1 MNTHFK
7 HLTLVAGMVATMLLS
22 SISTQAIYLPIP
34 ASKGDWY
41 AFGDTVSLAFPRV
54 SDTDIKQQITKDQY
68 DNQSATN
75 TWGVEGIYSKETL
88 NENTYYF
95 YNFTV
100 RDTILLT
107 FTAEA
112 DASGNYSVV
121 GHTSAM
127 HGAAADINAIW
138 YIADATPDT
147 SAANPG
153 SNKYWP
159 QSRIRMHV
167 QHLKTG
173 KWIAYSRN
181 AQGDLVLKLVDKES
195 DATPFAYDTR
205 EESENYHYGTW
216 RMTHFNPMVV
226 LGANMYYFESEPDQ
240 KTSFATGT
248 YKSGNYVKTTRT
260 ESYTFRLNNSYT
272 DWMRCFQWSK
282 EHTQHFNIA
291 ATPFSTDFSYA
302 ADDAAAQAQQMTQS
316 YNISLTDSCN
326 LYCVPARKKGWDIDP
341 IQLEDPKVTNDA
353 KVLEDTFDIT
363 AKFYWATWAKD
374 ADKYNK
380 QNSVL
385 ETKQIDN
392 TMSQSPYN
400 DETSRDMMTMSNA
413 RLDNKQWKVTVTP
426 NGGSPFNVIDTTAHY
441 QGSAADYSD
450 LLYCNLFS
458 TNKTDSVLASLGTSF
473 TRRAYHVKTITD
485 SLKVTVSPDVPI
497 VAQAGEDLVLTYNP
511 VITNSTIRYTA
522 RGTVDQVIS
531 RKDSV
536 ITMNDPNITNT
547 GVTLTDVNNKAITG
561 DDAWVKI
568 ANRDLVNNKITLH
581 FDANNTVNV
590 RGVNLVVTG
599 KYKGIT
605 KTIST
610 YIRQATND
618 VTGATTFTH
627 QVGGYDELMPANA
640 RGIQYQ
646 QVHTCEKT
654 VYYTSGEEIELM
666 ANEPNMRG
674 YWRWYDYDT
683 DGDPRYH
690 WDGSNWV
697 DAGNN
702 FWKTAPKDI
711 KGNTFTSINAGSAAV
726 AKGYYS
732 VNTSNFPECV
742 DTYSWA
748 DNMAPHITGWSDGQ
762 ERNIALDASA
772 YQDGTFTTAAVTE
785 PTLSYRQ
792 IWHLRPAKTIA
803 DSLDKCT
810 DIDHPYESHE
820 YIAPIGKTVYL
831 ATNLPHYTAQ
841 HHQSEL
847 CYWFNATI
855 STRINTKVE
864 ETKKGQTTTKSD
876 TTVGPTTSTGYK
888 QAGDNSSY
896 SSCVTPQW
904 KVSYNNGASWSTLS
918 NNYATGTDYQ
928 QVNSTT
934 AQTVEYVLY
943 IPSTPITAST
953 EDVST
958 ETSGSGRNKTT
969 TTTTT
974 TTTPTCNSDIY
985 LARFKVTY
993 VSSDTYGPSATA
1005 LRTDAEM
1012 AKSYNILEKQDFDFG
1027 TTAGSLSSS
1036 SMQFYTKPLPPD
1048 NSTFGFYYVDANNN
1062 HQRERT
1068 TQGTATSFPFYGEY
1082 CLVNQLK
1089 QAGNKNWWIDIAQ
1102 HGGATS
1108 GAGKAADGYMM
1119 YVDGKLQPG
1128 LAATITSDAVLC
1140 SGQQMYCYIWVC
1152 NATSSSTNT
1161 KPILR
1166 FDVQGRQN
1174 SNENWT
1180 NVASFFMGEL
1190 EFDTVKN
1197 TAWKQ
1202 VNFPVISAADY
1213 AQTRVA
1219 IYNFASN
1226 NLGNDFLI
1234 DDVCLYATKLPLT
1247 AYQAYT
1253 TCKVKNMEVAVARID
1268 YSNMSSSG
1276 TSQELYY
1283 AFMHTAKDTMVHA
1296 VYHYPNNW
1304 TGSTSDKY
1312 GLIYVP
1318 KKGYDPTKSGDSDY
1332 QTNYGIAGVD
1342 ETHMVYNSASEILD
1356 FLEMIYLRD
1365 TLADGRPGHDGY
1377 SLKGYVLTTEDNTS
1391 RYIMYVAH
1399 LISDTY
1405 MQGGNKYKLN
1415 MASSADDLANPKCSN
1430 SADLPL
1436 ANKTDITFGGETTP
1450 KLGACAN
1457 GLYPVTVKVNNSV
1470 KINGNSV
1477 ELSSYA
1483 KADWLIGYSFDDVYM
1498 YNSITPTDT
1507 AKAKADALF
1516 KAKYGYERGK
1526 VQDALSELRRH
1537 TNHSNYT
1544 VQNIDEIV
1552 LDTVTAG
1559 TNDTVHILLK
1569 EHYDIIKDLYT
1580 RGLLGL
1586 YKDSDAFYMRE
1597 RDTLRFWIY
1606 PIQGT
1611 AKVNYHDTQNNRDTV
1626 ITLDN
1631 CSNSTFLYAS
1641 TKESDYLA
1649 NVSPIKYE
1657 DMTDEQKHAVPRVR
1671 VAACKANKAFKVPIS
1686 DITDEVVFGW
1696 DSCRVVSSTDPT
1708 VQALINK
1715 NAGAD
1720 KFSMRYTQDR
1730 LFQTTGTNGYYKA
1743 GKDSIELKPID
1754 NAHVTYLQQ
1763 LNRDQEKPNGDSYN
1777 WTTGHPGFQHVNTH
1791 TMRAGYEYTMKMTM
1805 LTQNLIDATA
1815 GCPIGDVYFTVI
1827 VVPDTVVW
1835 NPTTDYWGD
1844 DKNWWGLID
1853 GKEVSMGYVPLAET
1867 DVIIS
1872 TMPTNSE
1879 RLYPY
1884 LCDSMFYPMDAHY
1897 VTAKCH
1903 KIHFCSNTAMLDQHL
1918 LDYDSVYADMSVKN
1932 GTWNL
1937 VSMPL
1942 QGVVSGDFFV
1952 PHDGDYT
1959 SATNLE
1965 SGDDF
1970 TVSSFQGSRDGQ
1982 TAGYAA
1988 WSRYYNDSV
1997 GTVHYDEA
2005 SKTFAESYEMFKQAA
2020 DTSNGFFMASSN
2032 TLTKPIR
2039 PCIGFELGVWGPD
2052 NIPADTNI
2060 TVRLPKPDT
2069 EYYWS
2074 KDGKQTTLAET
2085 VIRENPY
2092 KFAFTP
2098 DAKGEM
2104 KITLRNAVK
2113 SRYFLFG
2120 NPTMAYIDAESFYY
2134 RNSTVIESYYWTLE
2148 GDKWV
2153 AHSGKLISYEDRF
2166 VKPFRAAL
2174 VYTKGGAELDSLTL
2188 TLSTQDLAISYLQG
2202 ARNNYTNSQHGT
2214 PGKVARRRLSSED
2227 GHYLSKGVM
2236 HIDAFIR
2243 PTGEM
2248 TATAVANFDLVATDF
2263 ANDGYDVSEDVPFF
2277 SINIKDNGE
2286 AISGASEMNI
2296 YSVVET
2302 EKVSVDIREQIGVVP
2317 LGFVVSNDLRKTDS
2331 GKMRLYFT
2339 LTDWTDECYLID
2351 SETGTKTRIT
2361 NGTELYLDIPANNAM
2376 RYYIQ
2381 GSKSESKDDGTT
2393 TDGGNTISTE
2403 DADGSTISVFSPA
2416 DGYVNVIASSAIA
2429 EVRLYDLVGRLIS
2442 DYSLTN
2448 DTPVLTI
2455 PAPAGILLTEVT
2467 LRNATRATEKVIVK

>member
-22 SISTQAIYLPIP
+22 SISTQAIWLPIP
-34 ASKGDWY
+34 TPENGDWY
-41 AFGDTVSLAFPRV
+41 VFGDTVSLAFPRV

-75 TWGVEGIYSKETL
+75 TWGIQGIYSDETL
-88 NENTYYF
+88 NGSTYYF

-107 FTAEA
+107 FCAEA
-112 DASGNYSVV
+112 DAGGNYSVV
-121 GHTSAM
+121 GHTSDT
-127 HGAAADINAIW
+127 HGAAVDINDLW

-153 SNKYWP
+153 YNKYWP

-167 QHLKTG
+167 QHLNTG
-173 KWIAYSRN
+173 KWIAYSKN

-205 EESENYHYGTW
+205 AESENYHYGTW
-216 RMTHFNPMVV
+216 RMTYFNPVVV
-226 LGANMYYFESEPDQ
+226 LGANMYYFESTPDQ
-240 KTSFATGT
+240 RTSFTTGT
-248 YKSGNYVKTTRT
+248 YASGNYVKTTRT

-272 DWMRCFQWSK
+272 SWMRCFQWSK
-282 EHTQHFNIA
+282 EHMQHFEIE
-291 ATPFSTDFSYA
+291 ATPFSTDFGYA
-302 ADDAAAQAQQMTQS
+302 EDDTEAAAQQMTQS

-326 LYCVPARKKGWDIDP
+326 LYCVPARKKKWDIAS
-341 IQLEDPKVTNDA
+341 IQLEAPTVTDDA
-353 KVLEDTFDIT
+353 EVLRDTFGIT

-380 QNSVL
+380 LSAVL
-385 ETKQIDN
+385 QDKQIDN

-400 DETSRDMMTMSNA
+400 TEASRDMMTMSNA
-413 RLDNKQWKVTVTP
+413 RLDNKQWEVTVTP
-426 NGGSPFNVIDTTAHY
+426 NGGSPFNVIDTTARNQSMAVSY
-441 QGSAADYSD
+441 AD
-450 LLYCNLFS
+450 LLYCNLVD
-458 TNKTDSVLASLGTSF
+458 THNNDSVVASLGTSF
-473 TRRAYHVKTITD
+473 TRRAYHVTTIAD
-485 SLKVTVSPDVPI
+485 STNVSIMPEAPI
-497 VAQAGEDLVLTYNP
+497 VDAAGGSLTFTVKT
-511 VITNSTIRYTA
+511 VIVNSTIRYTA
-522 RGTVDQVIS
+522 NGAIEEVIS
-531 RKDSV
+531 RVDSA
-536 ITMNDPNITNT
+536 ITMDNP
-547 GVTLTDVNNKAITG
+547 AITG
-561 DDAWVKI
+561 LSIKLTDMDYNDITSQVGAWVKI
-568 ANRDLVNNKITLH
+568 DSTNTDLATNTIVLTFAKSIDVNM
-581 FDANNTVNV
+581 
-590 RGVNLVVTG
+590 RSVNLIITG
-599 KYKGIT
+599 EYKGRRQVL
-605 KTIST
+605 SV
-610 YIRQATND
+610 YIRQ
-618 VTGATTFTH
+618 TGTSTTGTYTFKH
-627 QVGGYDELMPANA
+627 QEGGYTGLMTTANK
-640 RGIQYQ
+640 RGEYYQ
-646 QVHTCEKT
+646 KVHTFEKT

-666 ANEPNMRG
+666 ANTPNMEA
-674 YWRWYDYDT
+674 YWRWYDYDFDT
-683 DGDPRYH
+683 DPRYYY
-690 WDGSNWV
+690 DASNTFK
-697 DAGNN
+697 DAGNS
-702 FWKTAPKDI
+702 FWITAPQDQKS
-711 KGNTFTSINAGSAAV
+711 KAFTAIDNGEAS
-726 AKGYYS
+726 KGYYATKDTHTFPTANES
-732 VNTSNFPECV
+732 QGTSQW
-742 DTYSWA
+742 T
-748 DNMAPHITGWSDGQ
+748 NMMPKITGWSD
-762 ERNIALDASA
+762 ESEHNIALDVSTYADYTIS
-772 YQDGTFTTAAVTE
+772 GTTITE

-792 IWHLRPAKTIA
+792 IWHLRPAKAIA

-810 DIDHPYESHE
+810 DADHPYESHE

-831 ATNLPHYTAQ
+831 ATNLPHYQAQ

-855 STRINTKVE
+855 STTINTKVE
-864 ETKKGQTTTKSD
+864 ETKNRQTTTKSD
-876 TTVGPTTSTGYK
+876 TNVGPTTSTGYK
-888 QAGDNSSY
+888 QAGNNSSY

-904 KVSYNNGASWSTLS
+904 KVSYDNGASWSTLS
-918 NNYATGTDYQ
+918 SNYATGTDFQ
-928 QVNSTT
+928 QVNSSTE
-934 AQTVEYVLY
+934 QTVEYVLY
-943 IPSTPITAST
+943 IPSTPITVST

-958 ETSGSGRNKTT
+958 TTSGKGPNKTT

-974 TTTPTCNSDIY
+974 TTTTATTPACKSDIY

-993 VSSDTYGPSATA
+993 VSSSKYGPSETA
-1005 LRTDAEM
+1005 LITDEQI
-1012 AKSYNILEKQDFDFG
+1012 AKSYEELTKQDFNFG
-1027 TTAGSLSSS
+1027 TVAGSLSTT
-1036 SMQFYTKPLPPD
+1036 QEVYYTKPLNPE
-1048 NSTFGFYYVDANNN
+1048 NSTFGFTYVDKDGKP
-1062 HQRERT
+1062 QKDRVDPLGT
-1068 TQGTATSFPFYGEY
+1068 TTSAFPYWGEY
-1082 CLVNQLK
+1082 CLVNMIDD
-1089 QAGNKNWWIDIAQ
+1089 NHNWTMSSQ
-1102 HGGATS
+1102 HGGA
-1108 GAGKAADGYMM
+1108 ANGYML
-1119 YVDGKLQPG
+1119 YVDGKQQPG
-1128 LAATITSDAVLC
+1128 LAATISTDAQLC
-1140 SGQQMYCYIWVC
+1140 SGQQMYCCAWVA
-1152 NATSSSTNT
+1152 NAATSNT
-1161 KPILR
+1161 LPVLR
-1166 FDVQGRQN
+1166 FDVQGRQTN
-1174 SNENWT
+1174 DAEWT
-1180 NVASFFMGEL
+1180 TVASFFVGAL
-1190 EFDTVKN
+1190 GYGNNKTDDTK
-1197 TAWKQ
+1197 WLQ
-1202 VNFPVISAADY
+1202 VNFPVLATESY
-1213 AQTRVA
+1213 AHTRIA
-1219 IYNFASN
+1219 IYNFANSGS
-1226 NLGNDFLI
+1226 GNDFLI

-1253 TCKVKNMEVAVARID
+1253 TCKVKNVEVAVARID

-1296 VYHYPNNW
+1296 VYHYPDNW
-1304 TGSTSDKY
+1304 TGSTSNKY

-1356 FLEMIYLRD
+1356 SLEMIYLHD

-1415 MASSADDLANPKCSN
+1415 MASSADDLANPECSN

-1457 GLYPVTVKVNNSV
+1457 GLYPVTVKVNNSF

-1483 KADWLIGYSFDDVYM
+1483 KADWLIGYSFDDIYM

-1537 TNHSNYT
+1537 TEHSNYHA
-1544 VQNIDEIV
+1544 QNIDEIV
-1552 LDTVTAG
+1552 LDTINAT
-1559 TNDTVHILLK
+1559 THDTVHILLK
-1569 EHYDIIKDLYT
+1569 EHYNIIKDLYT

-1586 YKDSDAFYMRE
+1586 YKDSDAFYMRQQ
-1597 RDTLRFWIY
+1597 DTLRFWIY

-1611 AKVNYHDTQNNRDTV
+1611 AKVTYGDSTY
-1626 ITLDN
+1626 TLDN

-1641 TKESDYLA
+1641 TRESDYLA
-1649 NVSPIKYE
+1649 NVSPIQYK

-1686 DITDEVVFGW
+1686 DITDKVVFGW

-1720 KFSMRYTQDR
+1720 EFSMRYTQDR
-1730 LFQTTGTNGYYKA
+1730 LFQTTGTYGYYKA

-1754 NAHVTYLQQ
+1754 DTHVTYMQQ
-1763 LNRDQEKPNGDSYN
+1763 LNKDQKKPNGDSYN

-1791 TMRAGYEYTMKMTM
+1791 TMRAGYEYTMK
-1805 LTQNLIDATA
+1805 LTLLDQYNSNYE
-1815 GCPIGDVYFTVI
+1815 GNCPIGDVYFTVI

-1853 GKEVSMGYVPLAET
+1853 GKEVDMGYVPLAET

-2005 SKTFAESYEMFKQAA
+2005 SNSFAESYEMFKQAA
-2020 DTSNGFFMASSN
+2020 NTSNGFFMASSN

-2074 KDGKQTTLAET
+2074 KDGQQTTLAET
-2085 VIRENPY
+2085 VTRENPY

-2098 DAKGEM
+2098 DANGEM
-2104 KITLRNAVK
+2104 KITLKNAVK
-2113 SRYFLFG
+2113 SKYFLFG

-2134 RNSTVIESYYWTLE
+2134 RNSTVLESYYWTLE

-2153 AHSGKLISYEDRF
+2153 AHSGKLISYEDCF

-2188 TLSTQDLAISYLQG
+2188 TLSTQDLAISYIQG

-2214 PGKVARRRLSSED
+2214 QGKVARRRLSSED

-2248 TATAVANFDLVATDF
+2248 TATAVTNFDLVATDF

-2393 TDGGNTISTE
+2393 TDGGNTISTK

-2429 EVRLYDLVGRLIS
+2429 EIRLYDLVGRLIS